1 MKLYNYSVK
10 VKYDSKT
17 RYYTNNNSIPWNWVQ
32 DELKE
37 LYKDIEELNGII
49 ETVSIKE
56 VRV

>member
-10 VKYDSKT
+10 VNYNGNAKSYA
-17 RYYTNNNSIPWNWVQ
+17 NNNSIPWNWVQ

-37 LYKDIEELNGII
+37 LYKDIEEHNGIV

-56 VRV
+56 VIV

>member
-10 VKYDSKT
+10 VNYNGNTK
-17 RYYTNNNSIPWNWVQ
+17 RYANNNSIPWNWVQ

-37 LYKDIEELNGII
+37 LYKDIEEHNGIV

-56 VRV
+56 VRI